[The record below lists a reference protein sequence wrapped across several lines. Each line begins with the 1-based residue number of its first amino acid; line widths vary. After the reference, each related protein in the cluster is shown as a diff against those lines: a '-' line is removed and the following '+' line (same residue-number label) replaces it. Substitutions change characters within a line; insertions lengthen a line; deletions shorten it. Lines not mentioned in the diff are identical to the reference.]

1 VVHKHA
7 FLFQLNS
14 FKMKKRTRIVSK
26 FQQQLSFT
34 ALPFSPPFLLLSQPL
49 PLPRSHS

>member
-7 FLFQLNS
+7 FLFQLNKLFRCMS
-14 FKMKKRTRIVSK
+14 RIVSK

-34 ALPFSPPFLLLSQPL
+34 ALPFSPPFLLLSLPL
-49 PLPRSHS
+49 PLTRSHS